1 MANENVALEVP
12 RAWLEGVPDE
22 PLTLQQIFRVGLYH
36 YRVER
41 ALDLYRQGVG
51 SLGYI
56 AERLGLPKRDL
67 VNEARRQGIEP
78 AYSEQ
83 TVREELA

>member
-1 MANENVALEVP
+1 MADETVALEVP

-41 ALDLYRQGVG
+41 VLDLYRQGVG

-56 AERLGLPKRDL
+56 AEQLGLPKRDL
-67 VNEARRQGIEP
+67 VNEARRLGFEP
-78 AYSEQ
+78 AFSEQ
-83 TVREELA
+83 TIREELA